1 MADFASSVVVN
12 HALYVAMS
20 QAFGTVEWEP
30 NNDFQRMMIRH
41 SSNSLYV
48 SSQLTSD
55 QLFSKAAHDAETVN
69 RFLRENE
76 FALQLEDLGSGP
88 KMAYVASILK
98 LLGKFYERGLTGY
111 HLPKANRPA
120 FRLGTVAGTKHF
132 DAEGKWLVRIPTNG
146 DFDFWL
152 TSPNHAHGFGMI
164 DDWISM
170 LRVAK
175 LKSGS
180 GVILPMATISE
191 TSVDISGLVG
201 MRSDDI
207 ILQQALAAAK
217 FALTPGFVKFE
228 MAAAMSAKRSMA
240 IEMQPLTDDYV
251 ADHPLYFALG
261 IRNLNPL
268 MPLAVGM
275 VDMDEFSRTE
285 LH

>member
-20 QAFGTVEWEP
+20 RAFGTVDWKP
-30 NNDFQRMMIRH
+30 SNDFQRMVVRH
-41 SSNSLYV
+41 SLDSLLV
-48 SSQLTSD
+48 ALQITSD

-76 FALQLEDLGSGP
+76 FALQLQDMGSGP

-111 HLPKANRPA
+111 HLPKAERPA
-120 FRLGTVAGTKHF
+120 FRLGNGAGTTHF
-132 DAEGKWLVRIPTNG
+132 DAESKWLVRIPTDG
-146 DFDFWL
+146 GFDFWL
-152 TSPNHAHGFGMI
+152 TSPNHTHGFSMI

-180 GVILPMATISE
+180 GVILPMVTIAE
-191 TSVDISGLVG
+191 TSVDISRLVG
-201 MRSDDI
+201 MTSGEI

-217 FALTPGFVKFE
+217 FALTPEFVKFE
-228 MAAAMSAKRSMA
+228 MAAAMSAKRGWA
-240 IEMQPLTDDYV
+240 FEMRPLTDDYV
-251 ADHPLYFALG
+251 ADHALYFALAL
-261 IRNLNPL
+261 RDMSPL